1 VKRFL
6 SNCEGGVVPLMA
18 LGIIPLMVSVGAAV
32 DYSRGNAA
40 RTAMQAALDAAAIM
54 ATKDAGTAGSGDV
67 SSYFYA
73 NFTRQDVK
81 TVQVSSSTSNNSG
94 GTSVSLAATGT
105 LPTEFLALIGI
116 SNILL
121 SVNSEAFMSS
131 DGLGCVL
138 SLNRSA
144 SGATS
149 LQGNAAVNLN
159 GCSLY
164 DNSSSPT
171 ALNVGG
177 SASLSALS
185 VGVVGGI
192 SGSAGITVSQ
202 NIRTA
207 VGIVMDPY
215 ANDAYPTPSGCTQN
229 NFSAKST
236 VSIDPGVYCGG
247 MTFNANANVTLNAGI
262 YYIDGGSFSANGG
275 AIIKG
280 SGVTVVFTKKNGS
293 SWPTATINGGATVNL
308 TPPKTG
314 PTTGIVI
321 FGDRNMPVGT
331 QFKLTGGS
339 NQYFGGAVYVPNGA
353 ISFSGDNGVNTSCT
367 QLIGDTVT
375 FTGNSGLAINCS
387 SYGTKPFSAA
397 VLRLTS

>member
-40 RTAMQAALDAAAIM
+40 RTDMQAALDAAAIM

-121 SVNSEAFMSS
+121 SVNSEAFISS

-149 LQGNAAVNLN
+149 LQGNAAVNLM
-159 GCSLY
+159 
-164 DNSSSPT
+164 
-171 ALNVGG
+171 A
-177 SASLSALS
+177 AAFM
-185 VGVVGGI
+185 
-192 SGSAGITVSQ
+192 ITHRVQQRS
-202 NIRTA
+202 
-207 VGIVMDPY
+207 M
-215 ANDAYPTPSGCTQN
+215 
-229 NFSAKST
+229 
-236 VSIDPGVYCGG
+236 
-247 MTFNANANVTLNAGI
+247 
-262 YYIDGGSFSANGG
+262 
-275 AIIKG
+275 
-280 SGVTVVFTKKNGS
+280 
-293 SWPTATINGGATVNL
+293 
-308 TPPKTG
+308 
-314 PTTGIVI
+314 
-321 FGDRNMPVGT
+321 
-331 QFKLTGGS
+331 
-339 NQYFGGAVYVPNGA
+339 
-353 ISFSGDNGVNTSCT
+353 
-367 QLIGDTVT
+367 
-375 FTGNSGLAINCS
+375 
-387 SYGTKPFSAA
+387 
-397 VLRLTS
+397 